1 LRLLLFFVRGKATL
15 LEEGFF
21 FTADEGCGT
30 KAAAGRFK
38 EDSAAAGRFKEDLA
52 AAGRFMRFDSS
63 FSFEDKPVF
72 KAEMV
77 CAGVGAGSEPVP
89 VGARSPGTSPTFA
102 SLSLMAN
109 KDEDPFGSE
118 LFENN
123 RSLGG
128 SA

>member
-1 LRLLLFFVRGKATL
+1 MLLFFVRGKATL

-63 FSFEDKPVF
+63 FPLKTNLSSKQKWSVQELGPVQ
-72 KAEMV
+72 
-77 CAGVGAGSEPVP
+77 
-89 VGARSPGTSPTFA
+89 SPSP
-102 SLSLMAN
+102 
-109 KDEDPFGSE
+109 
-118 LFENN
+118 
-123 RSLGG
+123 
-128 SA
+128 